1 MMYTEQARGARA
13 IGGLDSCQT
22 AVCPTDAAQ
31 AHTALDHVA
40 ETLLRANDARA
51 AFPDVYAV
59 ITRRVAIEV
68 ARRDGP
74 FQEPAWIS
82 RLAGRFCTRYL
93 ATLRQ
98 AMINGPQDTSAW
110 TTAYASADTE
120 NMPPVQHALLGLSAH
135 INYDLAIGIHAT
147 IVEHGHADNRA
158 MIARYKHD
166 HDHINELL
174 DASIPEAFARLIT
187 RHHCATTL
195 WLDRAGRLTR
205 WCTMELLTR
214 WRARVW
220 VEVEALLAA
229 RTEAQRARVLRRIG
243 ARAGRIA
250 ALICRPVPDLPR
262 VHAASW

>member
-1 MMYTEQARGARA
+1 MMYTEQARGGPAA
-13 IGGLDSCQT
+13 GGLDRRHR
-22 AVCPTDAAQ
+22 AFHPTNAAQ
-31 AHTALDHVA
+31 AHDVLDHVA
-40 ETLLRANDARA
+40 KTLLRAGDARA

-59 ITRRVAIEV
+59 ITRCVAVEV

-74 FQEPAWIS
+74 FLEPTWIS
-82 RLAGRFCTRYL
+82 GLAGRFCRRYL
-93 ATLRQ
+93 ETLGW
-98 AMINGPQDTSAW
+98 AMAGGAQDTSAW
-110 TTAYASADTE
+110 ASAYDSVDAE
-120 NMPPVQHALLGLSAH
+120 GMPPVQHALLGLSAH

-147 IVEHGHADNRA
+147 IVEHGHENDQA

-166 HDHINELL
+166 HDYVNELL
-174 DASIPEAFARLIT
+174 DASIPEAFDRLIK

-195 WLDRAGRLTR
+195 WLDRAHRLSR

-243 ARAGRIA
+243 ARAARIGA
-250 ALICRPVPDLPR
+250 VLRRPMPALPR

>member
-1 MMYTEQARGARA
+1 MMYTEQARGGRA
-13 IGGLDSCQT
+13 AGGLDSCQS
-22 AVCPTDAAQ
+22 AFHPTDAAQ
-31 AHTALDHVA
+31 AHAALDHVA
-40 ETLLRANDARA
+40 ETLLRASDARA

-68 ARRDGP
+68 ARSNSP
-74 FQEPAWIS
+74 FREPAWIS

-98 AMINGPQDTSAW
+98 AMSHGPQDTSAW
-110 TTAYASADTE
+110 ATAYASANTE
-120 NMPPVQHALLGLSAH
+120 AMPPVQHALLGLSAH
-135 INYDLAIGIHAT
+135 INHDLAIGIHAT
-147 IVEHGHADNRA
+147 IVEHGRADDQA

-166 HDHINELL
+166 HDHVNELL
-174 DASIPEAFARLIT
+174 DASIPEAFARLIA

-195 WLDRAGRLTR
+195 WLDRGGRLTR

-214 WRARVW
+214 WRAQVW

-243 ARAGRIA
+243 ARAARIG
-250 ALICRPVPDLPR
+250 ALLSRPIPELPR